1 MCAFCHKVVRDRKR
15 NGGFLTDEQ
24 TEAALESIASK
35 MKAGIDPEHFQKV
48 LDDILDTEMG
58 ERNREVEEAWERS
71 TRNGREEA

>member
-1 MCAFCHKVVRDRKR
+1 MCNHCRTISMYRKQ
-15 NGGFLTDEQ
+15 NGGFLTEEQ
-24 TEAALESIASK
+24 TEQALGDIALR
-35 MKAGIDPEHFQKV
+35 MTAGENPEHFQKV